1 MSSPLPPVPG
11 PLSTDKQGRLTPP
24 WQAWF
29 LQLYQYLSAPQSG
42 GGGIVPINRAVNT
55 TLPLTG
61 GGTLGADLTLGVNA
75 FSASNSGV
83 VTASGGDPTYFLSA
97 DTTWKVP
104 PSTLIVGTT
113 TVSGAT
119 DTYILYNNAGFLGN
133 YALTG
138 TGTTAVMQGGP
149 TLTGTVT
156 LNAGASGSTLI
167 TYGVAAAFAGNFQ
180 AANSATGY
188 GLLVQ
193 GNFTGAGPSN
203 LLSVQDPNNT
213 LGVNLQL
220 VGNGA
225 TTPNKTIRVQ
235 SGSFQILN
243 SGYSASLLTI
253 TDGGNATFGNP
264 SSGDTL
270 NLGQFAGS
278 SQLAL
283 NGSTSG
289 TVNIKTAAAAGTWSL
304 QLPAAVPA
312 SNNSVL
318 VSTTAG
324 VSSWLASTG
333 SAGSNVLSTAPTLT
347 GQITVNT
354 SAIGAKTLLLNG
366 AATGSANIAM
376 AQNSGT
382 GSIYWITASTG
393 NTFEIGANGGS
404 EPATGA
410 ISVNQNKAVT
420 VNAASSGS
428 SLTIAAGTA
437 TVQPLQFTSGTNL
450 TTAATGTVEYDG
462 SVGYFTSIASNR
474 AVWMAENVAVS
485 TTTYQLANQTTP
497 QKMLNT
503 STLGALTLAV
513 GTYEFE
519 CGFALSALDTA
530 TSSVFGWTLAGAAT
544 KTVAWMSR
552 ATSGTIATAQ
562 TTYSTYN
569 TAANAAIVPANT
581 TGVGTA
587 YITGIIRVTVAGTV
601 VPQISTNTGA
611 TAALVAVNSYF
622 KVRQVS
628 GGTGIIAVGN
638 WT

>member
-1 MSSPLPPVPG
+1 
-11 PLSTDKQGRLTPP
+11 
-24 WQAWF
+24 
-29 LQLYQYLSAPQSG
+29 LSAPQSG

-61 GGTLGADLTLGVNA
+61 GGTLGSDLTLGVNA

-104 PSTLIVGTT
+104 PSTLTVGTT

-138 TGTTAVMQGGP
+138 TGTTVVMQNTP
-149 TLTGTVT
+149 TLTTPV
-156 LNAGASGSTLI
+156 L
-167 TYGVAAAFAGNFQ
+167 GVA
-180 AANSATGY
+180 TGTS
-188 GLLVQ
+188 LAL
-193 GNFTGAGPSN
+193 
-203 LLSVQDPNNT
+203 
-213 LGVNLQL
+213 
-220 VGNGA
+220 NGA
-225 TTPNKTIRVQ
+225 TIGSNTLAATGNILFNAPA
-235 SGSFQILN
+235 SGN
-243 SGYSASLLTI
+243 
-253 TDGGNATFGNP
+253 
-264 SSGDTL
+264 TL
-270 NLGQFAGS
+270 SIGQFAGS
-278 SQLAL
+278 GQLAL

-289 TVNIKTAAAAGTWSL
+289 TITISTAAAAGTWTF
-304 QLPAAVPA
+304 QLPSSVAA
-312 SNNSVL
+312 NNNAVL
-318 VSTTAG
+318 VSTTGG
-324 VSSWLASTG
+324 VTSWLSPTG
-333 SAGSNVLSTAPTLT
+333 TAGSNVLSNAPTLT
-347 GQITVNT
+347 GQITVNSSGT
-354 SAIGAKTLLLNG
+354 GTKNILVNG
-366 AATGSANIAM
+366 AASGSANIAM

-519 CGFALSALDTA
+519 CGFALSALNTA

-544 KTVAWMSR
+544 KTVAWMSH
-552 ATSGTIATAQ
+552 ATSGTITTPQTAFV
-562 TTYSTYN
+562 TYN

>member
-11 PLSTDKQGRLTPP
+11 PISTDKQGRLTPP

-29 LQLYQYLSAPQSG
+29 LQLYQYLSAPQAG
-42 GGGIVPINRAVNT
+42 GGGIVPISRAVNT

-61 GGTLGADLTLGVNA
+61 GGTLGDDLTLGVNT
-75 FSASNSGV
+75 FDASNSGI

-104 PSTLIVGTT
+104 PSTLTVGTT

-119 DTYILYNNAGFLGN
+119 DTYILYNNAGTLGN
-133 YALTG
+133 YGLTG
-138 TGTTAVMQGGP
+138 TGTTVVMQNSP
-149 TLTGTVT
+149 TLTGNVT
-156 LNAGASGSTLI
+156 MSAPASGTTLI
-167 TYGVAAAFAGNFQ
+167 TYAVAGSYALQVVGSATVGQSVGLYIQAGTNGSDYAVAVKNYAGNNMF
-180 AANSATGY
+180 
-188 GLLVQ
+188 LV
-193 GNFTGAGPSN
+193 NGAGN
-203 LLSVQDPNNT
+203 V
-213 LGVNLQL
+213 
-220 VGNGA
+220 
-225 TTPNKTIRVQ
+225 TI
-235 SGSFQILN
+235 
-243 SGYSASLLTI
+243 SAS
-253 TDGGNATFGNP
+253 

-270 NLGQFAGS
+270 SIGQFAGS

-283 NGSTSG
+283 TGSTSG

-347 GQITVNT
+347 GQITVNA
-354 SAIGAKTLLLNG
+354 SAAATKAMLING
-366 AATGSANIAM
+366 AASGSAAIAM

-382 GSIYWITASTG
+382 GSLYWISAGTNG
-393 NTFEIGANGGS
+393 YLNIGGNGGS

-410 ISVNQNKAVT
+410 IAITSTGSVSI
-420 VNAASSGS
+420 AAPSGNPA
-428 SLTIAAGTA
+428 LTIAAGTA
-437 TVQPLQFTSGTNL
+437 SVQPLLFTAGTNL
-450 TTAATGTVEYDG
+450 TTAAAGSVEYDG

-485 TTTYQLANQTTP
+485 TTTYQLANQTAP

>member
-1 MSSPLPPVPG
+1 VSSPLPPVPG

-104 PSTLIVGTT
+104 PSTLTVGTT

-138 TGTTAVMQGGP
+138 TGTTVVMQGSP
-149 TLTGTVT
+149 TLTGNVTMNAPVSGTTLTVNGPNTSGTYPVTIQGGYTGSGFAT
-156 LNAGASGSTLI
+156 LLI
-167 TYGVAAAFAGNFQ
+167 K
-180 AANSATGY
+180 
-188 GLLVQ
+188 
-193 GNFTGAGPSN
+193 
-203 LLSVQDPNNT
+203 DDNNT
-213 LGVNLQL
+213 NGAEIQL
-220 VGNGA
+220 NGNGA
-225 TTPNKTIRVQ
+225 TTPNKYIKV
-235 SGSFQILN
+235 SGGGFYIVN
-243 SGYSASLLTI
+243 SGYSANIFQLT
-253 TDGGNATFGNP
+253 DAGNATFGNP

-393 NTFEIGANGGS
+393 NTLEIGANGGS

-519 CGFALSALDTA
+519 CGFALSALNTA

-544 KTVAWMSR
+544 KTVAWMSH
-552 ATSGTIATAQ
+552 ATSGTI
-562 TTYSTYN
+562 TTPQPAYVTFN